1 MAETGIGAWYSNIPF
16 FTKWWFTLTLL
27 CTLGANFGVLPG
39 NHMLLVW
46 DLVAYKFQFW
56 RMAGCVF
63 FMGRLGFPFLIN
75 VYFLYNYSLRLETG
89 VYDGKPADYCFLL
102 IFNWLCLII
111 LGFIIPLRM
120 IGMPL
125 VISVLYVWCQVNHET
140 VVQFWFGTQFKAMY
154 LPWALAGFNVLLGG
168 KYSTCFSGMMELI
181 GIFVGH
187 IFFFLKYKYPIDY
200 GGASFLNTPQI
211 LYKYFPNRGGGVSG
225 FGQAPATRAAPA
237 GNNGG
242 RHNWGGGGNRLG
254 D

>member
-1 MAETGIGAWYSNIPF
+1 
-16 FTKWWFTLTLL
+16 
-27 CTLGANFGVLPG
+27 
-39 NHMLLVW
+39 
-46 DLVAYKFQFW
+46 
-56 RMAGCVF
+56 MAGCVF

-111 LGFIIPLRM
+111 LGFIIPLRVSVMILRSLNDKSSLQM

-168 KYSTCFSGMMELI
+168 KTGLGPTTATWTLCPVAYRVVKILTVLPTWIPFPNQLTCFSGMMELI